1 MAPEMLDLPDVIL
14 WNVLKKCDFFTIHKL
29 RRVCHPIRTFIIEKK
44 PDASFSVITVVA
56 TTDNVKVTYFK
67 TESMEIEYR
76 AHPRGTVI
84 TYKDKEIFL
93 KRVKFSDVFLK
104 DFQAIIQHQKAK
116 LTTFSLRTKNTEISD
131 ELLKSRGNM
140 NKLQVDNLEISL
152 QDPSDIQLFLSYI
165 KPDSLTSINIYTM
178 NIGDVE
184 SLEMSEI
191 IMMDHW
197 KQAKEVYLA
206 RQLRSVPLANFSH
219 FHRGFVKLE
228 TVNADELTLLK
239 EKFLNS
245 PNFKQFCIEFKTL
258 ETEQEFFETMGEAFT
273 LYTQMKWFFGTE
285 DRTRHLAVVYDAPNR
300 QISFAEIELDDVPI
314 EVLVCYG

>member
-29 RRVCHPIRTFIIEKK
+29 RRVCNPIRNFIIEKK
-44 PDASFSVITVVA
+44 PDASFSMITVIA
-56 TTDNVKVTYFK
+56 TADNVIVKYYK
-67 TESMEIEYR
+67 TELMEIQYR
-76 AHPRGTVI
+76 AHPRGTLI
-84 TYKDKEIFL
+84 TYKNKEIFL

-104 DFQAIIQHQKAK
+104 DFQAIMQHQKSK

-165 KPDSLTSINIYTM
+165 KPDSLTSIRIYNM
-178 NIGDVE
+178 NIGEVE

-206 RQLRSVPLANFSH
+206 RQLRSISLENFSH

-228 TVNADELTLLK
+228 SVNADDLTLLK
-239 EKFLNS
+239 QKFLNS

-258 ETEQEFFETMGEAFT
+258 VTEQDFFDAMGEAFT
-273 LYTQMKWFFGTE
+273 LYTQMKWFFGAE

-300 QISFAEIELDDVPI
+300 QISFAETEFDDVPFDAI
-314 EVLVCYG
+314 VSYG